1 MGIAAALLVFFMMKL
16 PSGLVPQE
24 DQGCFMVEVN
34 APEGYT
40 LEQTYDLLQ
49 QVEEK
54 VKVIPEME
62 SYAVVSGYGLLSGQ
76 GSSYGFMV
84 IRLKNWEE
92 RPGIE
97 HCVDAVMGRFSR
109 EPRRRGPHR
118 RRPVGVL

>member
-24 DQGCFMVEVN
+24 DQGMFMVEVD

-62 SYAVVSGYGLLSGQ
+62 SYAMVSGYGLISGQ
-76 GSSYGFMV
+76 GSNTSPIMS
-84 IRLKNWEE
+84 ISSPPLSTRCWN
-92 RPGIE
+92 
-97 HCVDAVMGRFSR
+97 C
-109 EPRRRGPHR
+109 RRVRAR
-118 RRPVGVL
+118 RADVLIP